1 MISMRPINE
10 TDSWLNIDVD
20 TFASRPD
27 LLSQYDLDEEIV
39 E

>member
-20 TFASRPD
+20 TFASGRT
-27 LLSQYDLDEEIV
+27 SSV
-39 E
+39 NMT